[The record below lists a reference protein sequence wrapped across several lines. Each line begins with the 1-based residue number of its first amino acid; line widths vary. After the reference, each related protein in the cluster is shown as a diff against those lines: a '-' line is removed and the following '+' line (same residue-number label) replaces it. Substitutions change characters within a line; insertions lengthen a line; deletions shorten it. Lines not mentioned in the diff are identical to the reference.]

1 MKIEIFGVGDPR
13 LDEAFRIRFAVF
25 VDEQR
30 VPADIE
36 IDEHDRT
43 DVDAVHAL
51 VRAANGEAVA
61 AGRYY
66 VRDARTVQI
75 GRMAVRADAR
85 GGGVGR
91 ALLDG
96 LMEEARR
103 RGFTTATLDAQDHAL
118 GFYEKA
124 GYVAEGGTHLDAG
137 ILHQP
142 MRRAL

>member
-1 MKIEIFGVGDPR
+1 MKIEIFGVGDAR
-13 LDEAFRIRFAVF
+13 MDEALRVRFAVF

-30 VPADIE
+30 VPAEIE

-43 DVDAVHAL
+43 DADAVHAL
-51 VRAANGEAVA
+51 VRDASGAVVA

-66 VRDARTVQI
+66 LRDAETVQI
-75 GRMAVRADAR
+75 GRMAVARSAR
-85 GGGVGR
+85 GAGAGR
-91 ALLDG
+91 ALLDA
-96 LMEEARR
+96 LMAEARR
-103 RGFTTATLDAQDHAL
+103 RGFRAATLDAQDHAL

-124 GYVAEGGTHLDAG
+124 GYVAAGETHYDAG

>member
-1 MKIEIFGVGDPR
+1 ME
-13 LDEAFRIRFAVF
+13 EAFRIRFSVF

-43 DVDAVHAL
+43 DPDAVHAL
-51 VRAANGEAVA
+51 VRATSGEALA

-66 VRDARTVQI
+66 LRDVQTVQI
-75 GRMAVRADAR
+75 GRMAVAR
-85 GGGVGR
+85 IARRSGVGR
-91 ALLDG
+91 ALLNA
-96 LMEEARR
+96 LMDEARR
-103 RGFTTATLDAQDHAL
+103 RGFTAVTLDAQDHAL

-124 GYVAEGGTHLDAG
+124 GFVAEGGTHYDAG